1 MQSLLDGYR
10 ASLPDDVGH
19 LLDRFTLADAARK
32 VVGVGSVGTRC
43 WIALLEGGGD
53 DDPLILQ
60 IKEAEASVLEPYL
73 GRSLYDNHAR
83 RVVEGQ
89 RLMQAASD
97 LFLGW
102 THDQISGCDYYW
114 RNLRDM
120 KVSADVNNLPTS
132 TFMNYAELCGG
143 TLARA
148 HARSGDAAAI
158 SGYLGKGD
166 AFGKALGRFATS
178 YADQNARDHQ
188 AFVQAIADGRVEAAS
203 NL

>member
-10 ASLPDDVGH
+10 ASLPDDIRH
-19 LLDRFTLADAARK
+19 LVDRFTLADAARK

-43 WIALLEGGGD
+43 WIALLEGGGA

-60 IKEAEASVLEPYL
+60 IKEAEASVLEPHL
-73 GRSLYDNHAR
+73 GRSGYDNHAR

-102 THDQISGCDYYW
+102 THDETSGADYYW

-120 KVSADVNNLPTS
+120 KVSADVNALPTNS
-132 TFMNYAELCGG
+132 FLNYAELCGG

-166 AFGKALGRFATS
+166 VFGKALGRFATS
-178 YADQNARDHQ
+178 YADQNALDHE
-188 AFVQAIADGRVEAAS
+188 ALVQAIKDGRVTAES
-203 NL
+203 NV